1 MATRS
6 ISHQDLHK
14 IIKEFSIYKKNTDKQ
29 IRLLKSKIVKLQK
42 TIESNMILE
51 DKPDSY
57 EDKAIKSFEAKKKKT
72 NVKFVPLNAL
82 D

>member
-1 MATRS
+1 
-6 ISHQDLHK
+6 
-14 IIKEFSIYKKNTDKQ
+14 
-29 IRLLKSKIVKLQK
+29 
-42 TIESNMILE
+42 MILE